1 MPNSLFGLEA
11 RLEGSFAHFG
21 SRSLVNVTS
30 QLRREFGTHGRRS
43 SHRSLQLPVALQA
56 ARATRGLHVTEGA
69 PSVATNNE
77 TPLSSS
83 GLFCPRAL
91 YPLWRINHR
100 TFFFF
105 FFLSPSQF
113 ALPARRLIDLRSGAN
128 PAALPHPNCRTAT
141 IGCRVARPAAAACTH
156 SRSHL
161 ATPDTTRSPL
171 LISSAPCI
179 VITQSRCFLLFSF
192 LYQPAFPPSPS
203 CRTRRAST
211 TCRRTSTRGR

>member
-105 FFLSPSQF
+105 FFFVSF
-113 ALPARRLIDLRSGAN
+113 TICPARAPSYRSALRGES
-128 PAALPHPNCRTAT
+128 C
-141 IGCRVARPAAAACTH
+141 C
-156 SRSHL
+156 S
-161 ATPDTTRSPL
+161 ATPELQNSDHRL
-171 LISSAPCI
+171 QGCSSC
-179 VITQSRCFLLFSF
+179 
-192 LYQPAFPPSPS
+192 
-203 CRTRRAST
+203 
-211 TCRRTSTRGR
+211 CRRVHALA

>member
-105 FFLSPSQF
+105 FCLLHNLPCPRAVLSICAQGRILLLCHTRIAEQRPS
-113 ALPARRLIDLRSGAN
+113 AAGLLVLLPPRAR
-128 PAALPHPNCRTAT
+128 T
-141 IGCRVARPAAAACTH
+141 RVATWQH
-156 SRSHL
+156 Q
-161 ATPDTTRSPL
+161 
-171 LISSAPCI
+171 
-179 VITQSRCFLLFSF
+179 TQQEARC
-192 LYQPAFPPSPS
+192 
-203 CRTRRAST
+203 
-211 TCRRTSTRGR
+211 